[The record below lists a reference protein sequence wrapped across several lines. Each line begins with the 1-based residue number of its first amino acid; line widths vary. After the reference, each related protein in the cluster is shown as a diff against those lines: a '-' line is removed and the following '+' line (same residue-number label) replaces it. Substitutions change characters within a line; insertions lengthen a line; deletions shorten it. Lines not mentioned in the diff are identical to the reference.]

1 MVQEQFW
8 FAEKKIILQSKIL
21 RKSQKHD
28 VFVTSTVFEALR
40 YNNPFIDF
48 SNLKSHG

>member
-1 MVQEQFW
+1 ML
-8 FAEKKIILQSKIL
+8 KKFVLQGKIL
-21 RKSQKHD
+21 RKLQKHD
-28 VFVTSTVFEALR
+28 VFLTSAVFKALR